1 MPIHGILNKKALMT
15 EGIPTGGSMKPDS
28 PFRKAINAIDCLSAR
43 RRTFIRYA
51 RRSSRV
57 PSRAADAG
65 RVPRSGTGLSARTQ
79 RKAAADPG
87 GYPVLRQHRGA
98 AAVRALRPL
107 ERGLSVPARGS
118 LRWSEPGAAGARQLL
133 WIRVSDGR
141 LVRSA
146 ERALQRLSARQ
157 RGTAAPP
164 V

>member
-1 MPIHGILNKKALMT
+1 MIWQEKRRLDGPYEKQVTESWDTEAPQRGDIVYLHGGGLLFGTRDDLPAYHLEQLTRAGFRVLALDYPLAPNAKLPQILEDILCSVNT
-15 EGIPTGGSMKPDS
+15 
-28 PFRKAINAIDCLSAR
+28 
-43 RRTFIRYA
+43 
-51 RRSSRV
+51 
-57 PSRAADAG
+57 
-65 RVPRSGTGLSARTQ
+65 
-79 RKAAADPG
+79 
-87 GYPVLRQHRGA
+87 GA

>member
-1 MPIHGILNKKALMT
+1 MIRQEKRRLDGPYEKQVTESWDTEAPQRGDIVYLHGGGLLFGTRDDLPAYHLEQLTRAGFRVLALDYPLAPNAKLPQIPEDILCSVNT
-15 EGIPTGGSMKPDS
+15 
-28 PFRKAINAIDCLSAR
+28 
-43 RRTFIRYA
+43 
-51 RRSSRV
+51 
-57 PSRAADAG
+57 AA
-65 RVPRSGTGLSARTQ
+65 
-79 RKAAADPG
+79 
-87 GYPVLRQHRGA
+87 
-98 AAVRALRPL
+98 RPL

>member
-1 MPIHGILNKKALMT
+1 MIRQEKRRLDGPYEKQVTESWDTEAPQRGDIVYLHGGGLLFGTRDDLPAYHLEQLTRAGFRVLALDY
-15 EGIPTGGSMKPDS
+15 P
-28 PFRKAINAIDCLSAR
+28 
-43 RRTFIRYA
+43 
-51 RRSSRV
+51 
-57 PSRAADAG
+57 
-65 RVPRSGTGLSARTQ
+65 ARTQ